1 MIPVRVQ
8 AMMVSIDYTY
18 SIYELGD
25 KEKKKGKETLG
36 CGESIYSKKLC
47 GAP

>member
-1 MIPVRVQ
+1 VVVKVQ
-8 AMMVSIDYTY
+8 AMIVSIGYVY

-25 KEKKKGKETLG
+25 KEKKKGKETLD
-36 CGESIYSKKLC
+36 CGESIYSTKLC